1 LKLSASEK
9 PELIEDRYFFFDGVF
24 GQLIFEAREGD
35 VGGVKFGSWKV
46 TNGGL
51 GGKPSAISLGKLI
64 KRKSE
69 NRHYSQILTLPV
81 Y

>member
-1 LKLSASEK
+1 LSTSEK
-9 PELIEDRYFFFDGVF
+9 PELIEDRYFLFDGVF
-24 GQLIFEAREGD
+24 GQLILVTREGD

-46 TNGGL
+46 TKGL
-51 GGKPSAISLGKLI
+51 GGKPSAISFRKMI

-69 NRHYSQILTLPV
+69 NRPNSQILTIPV